1 MNKKIVIV
9 GGGTVEHIS
18 NHLALS
24 APAYGSTARL
34 IDDILGDIENLNFDQ
49 DLYLSKMVSD
59 IDGDDFYRKG
69 TFETSTELLELA
81 KQIKADPLTKIIF
94 WNPAICDFK
103 PEYLEEHDPYDRGIP
118 VTTIFDKHGD
128 RLSSVHTYNLRISP
142 APKIVN
148 IFRANGEVEPGRK
161 DLFLVSFK
169 TTTGATSQEQYL
181 AGLDLL
187 KRTSSNL
194 VLANDTI
201 TRNNMV
207 ICPEEAVYHETT
219 DRNEALRGLVEMTLL
234 RSNLTFTQSTV
245 IAGDPISWDSDL
257 IPTPIKKVV
266 DYCIDRGAYKKF
278 RGVTAGHFAVKLS
291 DTEFLTSIRKTDFND
306 MKNVGLVKV
315 KTDGPDTVLAY
326 GAKPSVGGQS
336 QRIVF
341 QDHPGFD
348 CICHFHCPI
357 REGSKVPVASQ
368 REVECGSHQCGANT
382 SNHLKQFG
390 NLWAVYLDQHGPNI
404 LFNKDIDPEEV
415 IKFIEDNF
423 DLELKTGGYQ
433 LK

>member
-1 MNKKIVIV
+1 MQNKKIWIV
-9 GGGTVEHIS
+9 GGGTVEHVR
-18 NHLALS
+18 NHLAL
-24 APAYGSTARL
+24 AAVAYGQTVNKL
-34 IDDILGDIENLNFDQ
+34 V
-49 DLYLSKMVSD
+49 YLTHQSGIKDRMDVEIRRSKMT
-59 IDGDDFYRKG
+59 GDLGQEFG
-69 TFETSTELLELA
+69 FETSTDLMALA
-81 KQIKADPLTKIIF
+81 KEIKADPLSKIIF
-94 WNPAICDFK
+94 WTPAVCDFAPDTLVWPNPTK
-103 PEYLEEHDPYDRGIP
+103 EDEELMVGEPFG
-118 VTTIFDKHGD
+118 KHAP
-128 RLSSVHTYNLRISP
+128 RLSSDKRYALILKPT
-142 APKIVN
+142 PKIVN
-148 IFRANGEVEPGRK
+148 IFRANGQEEPGRK

-194 VLANDTI
+194 VLANDVV

-219 DRNEALRGLVEMTLL
+219 DRDAALRGLVEMTLL

-245 IAGDPISWDSDL
+245 IAGEPIPWTSDL
-257 IPTPIKKVV
+257 IPASLKKAV

-341 QDHPGFD
+341 HDHPGYD
-348 CICHFHCPI
+348 CIVHFHCPI

-390 NLWAVYLDQHGPNI
+390 NLWAVYLEQHGPNI
-404 LFNKDIDPEEV
+404 LFNKDIDPNEV
-415 IKFIEDNF
+415 IAFIEENF